1 MKDFMRYIA
10 TGCISFTFSCI
21 FYLLCSF
28 SGIFPPII
36 EQMVI
41 DMMFISIAIISLIY
55 LSHLLPIETPVLARL
70 LELILVLLV
79 LIFAGSLLNLF
90 PFTLYI
96 MLPILTIGV
105 LTYLAVIIVI
115 FIGDQA
121 SANRINAV
129 IQNRKTEGFHD

>member
-1 MKDFMRYIA
+1 MRYIA

-105 LTYLAVIIVI
+105 LTYLVVIIVI